1 MRGKKALLRII
12 EVVFAILIIAG
23 ASVYLYAQQS
33 KNTSVEDQIYS
44 IEDGIL
50 REVSSNSRFRDSV
63 LAEDSAGIA
72 QINAFIEPRI
82 PKSLNF
88 TTKVCPP
95 DDVCGMPVYIEGKE
109 VYAKETFIS
118 ATLTAYSP
126 KKFKIFMWVK

>member
-23 ASVYLYAQQS
+23 ASVYLYSQQS
-33 KNTSVEDQIYS
+33 KNTGIGEQVYS
-44 IEDGIL
+44 IEESIL
-50 REVSSNSRFRDSV
+50 REVSSNSEFRKSI
-63 LAEDSAGIA
+63 LSEDSEGIA
-72 QINAFIEPRI
+72 QINAFIEPKI
-82 PKSLNF
+82 PKSMNF

-95 DDVCGMPVYIEGKE
+95 NDVCGMTFYIEGKE
-109 VYAKETFIS
+109 IYAKETFIS